1 MELMVMQRQLSLLR
15 QQSMAEHQSREAQH
29 AQVRASGS
37 SLIAAHD
44 QQLDIT
50 QQLSASNVL
59 PSRKPLRTGF
69 PISTHPRVV
78 TLLWLVCWSGLHQQ
92 RLMPCS
98 AQPYP
103 HQQEAAHEDA
113 HAGARKAHI

>member
-15 QQSMAEHQSREAQH
+15 QQSVAEHQSREAQH

-37 SLIAAHD
+37 SLVAAHD

-59 PSRKPLRTGF
+59 SSRKPLRTGV
-69 PISTHPRVV
+69 PISAHPRVV
-78 TLLWLVCWSGLHQQ
+78 TLLWLACWYGLHQQ
-92 RLMPCS
+92 RPCS
-98 AQPYP
+98 QTYP